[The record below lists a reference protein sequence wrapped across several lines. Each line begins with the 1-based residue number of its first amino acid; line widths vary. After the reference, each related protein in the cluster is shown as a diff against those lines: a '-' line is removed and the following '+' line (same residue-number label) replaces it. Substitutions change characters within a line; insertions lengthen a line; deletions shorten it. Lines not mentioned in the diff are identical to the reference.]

1 MARAMR
7 KEAASTF
14 QNGSP
19 STRPRGVVSA
29 RQRGTRTGQPGA
41 SPRQPSRSR
50 AAAVA
55 IPITHLVAGMR
66 LPISK
71 SVQQRYGVGEHS
83 VDTSFLE
90 SSGTIYEFFV
100 YALNYGWAS
109 NEEVDQAIMAGENGS
124 PMQSSACFDLVNTCL
139 ERLGESVCTR
149 TKPFFDELYSR
160 GFEQPESG
168 GFEILFGIGVGNT
181 GDMFSVSQTPRLRAQ
196 ECGLSVMTHDLS
208 RFSSPL
214 KQQITQFVHFC
225 SCLSHHATTI
235 GMLRDDSIQWMSVGE
250 IDLTDSLKQR
260 VLDAM
265 HDEDELDQ
273 ILKYELGEDYLEN
286 SFVSAEGISDYVFSL
301 KLANEMA
308 STLLPLSRDNVC
320 TFLLQIEADEAAP
333 SWLIQATTLMLNTV
347 HWDLDMDAVAV
358 SEGYVPFSYMMPF
371 GFNLPCEQMVFEML
385 HETSMNGE
393 ELSTL
398 SVDLNED
405 TVRILANLDIGE
417 KLLLFADQQL
427 SEN

>member
-7 KEAASTF
+7 KEAAPTF

-19 STRPRGVVSA
+19 PTRPRGVVSSG
-29 RQRGTRTGQPGA
+29 QRGTRTGKPSA
-41 SPRQPSRSR
+41 SPRHPGRPR

-55 IPITHLVAGMR
+55 TPITHLVAGMR

-71 SVQQRYGVGEHS
+71 AVQQRYGVGEHS

-90 SSGTIYEFFV
+90 SAGTIYEFFV
-100 YALNYGWAS
+100 YALDNGWAS
-109 NEEVDQAIMAGENGS
+109 NEEIDQAITSGENGS

-139 ERLGESVCTR
+139 GRLGESVCRR
-149 TKPFFDELYSR
+149 TQPFFEELYSR

-168 GFEILFGIGVGNT
+168 GFEIHFGIGVGDT
-181 GDMFSVSQTPRLRAQ
+181 GDMFSISQTPRLRAQ
-196 ECGLSVMTHDLS
+196 ECGLTVMTHDLS

-214 KQQITQFVHFC
+214 KQQITQFVSFC

-235 GMLRDDSIQWMSVGE
+235 DMLRDDFLQWMSVGE

-260 VLDAM
+260 VLDSL

-273 ILKYELGEDYLEN
+273 VLKTELGEDYLDN
-286 SFVSAEGISDYVFSL
+286 SFVSAEGISDYVVSL
-301 KLANEMA
+301 KLADEMA
-308 STLLPLSRDNVC
+308 NTLLPLSRDNVC
-320 TFLLQIEADEAAP
+320 TFLQQIKNDEATP
-333 SWLIQATTLMLNTV
+333 SWLIEATTLMLNTV
-347 HWDLDMDAVAV
+347 HWDLDMDIVAV
-358 SEGYVPFSYMMPF
+358 SEGHVPFSYMMPF

-398 SVDLNED
+398 SVDLNAD
-405 TVRILANLDIGE
+405 TVRVLANLDIGE
-417 KLLLFADQQL
+417 KLLLFADHQL